1 MSHILVTSDTE
12 LKVLNQL
19 LDKSLP
25 SYRKAYSDRTAWL
38 MACCSELAYIKY
50 NPLLP
55 KELQKDYFLKSI
67 ETLAGS
73 SKKAALAKL
82 IDLLAYDHDK
92 EKQNLIDELQLLRMA
107 LLETYDVN
115 GTQAILIAYGDYI
128 VLAFR
133 GTEPT
138 SIKDIRS
145 DAKGVSVP
153 CESGGK
159 VHSGFKEAY
168 ELVSLDIQT
177 RLTQDDCKDKSL
189 FITGHSLGGALAT
202 IAAKRLTHE
211 AGIAAC
217 YTFGCP
223 RVGDEEWISSLKT
236 PVYRIVNAADSVTM
250 LPPGNTTV
258 TVLGW
263 LVQFIPQVGT
273 SVRET
278 LLSKFGGYLH
288 GGNMRY
294 LENVANG
301 QFEDVKLLY
310 SVSLFYRIK
319 GLLHSQ
325 LSWKHLLSDHSINVY
340 RKKLAVIAKK
350 RNIDSQ

>member
-1 MSHILVTSDTE
+1 MSHILATSDSE
-12 LKVLNQL
+12 LDSINQL

-55 KELQKDYFLKSI
+55 KELQKDYFLESI
-67 ETLAGS
+67 EKLLGNS
-73 SKKAALAKL
+73 NKAALSKL
-82 IDLLAYDHDK
+82 IDLVAYDHEK
-92 EKQNLIDELQLLRMA
+92 EKQNLINELQLLRMS
-107 LLETYDVN
+107 LLETYDAG
-115 GTQAILIAYGDYI
+115 GTQAILIDQADYVI
-128 VLAFR
+128 LAFR

-138 SIKDIRS
+138 SIRDIRS
-145 DAKGVSVP
+145 DAKGVTVP

-159 VHSGFKEAY
+159 VHSGFKRAY

-177 RLTQDDCKDKSL
+177 RLKQDDCKNKPL

-202 IAAKRLTHE
+202 IAAKRLSHE
-211 AGIAAC
+211 EGGIAAC

-223 RVGDEEWISSLKT
+223 RVGDEEWVSGLKP
-236 PVYRIVNAADSVTM
+236 PVYRLVNAADSVTM
-250 LPPGNTTV
+250 LPPGHGPI

-263 LVQFIPQVGT
+263 LLQFIPQIGT
-273 SVRET
+273 SIRQA

-294 LENVANG
+294 LENVPAG
-301 QFEDVKLLY
+301 QFEKVKLLY

-325 LSWKHLLSDHSINVY
+325 LSWRHLLSDHSMSVY
-340 RKKLAVIAKK
+340 RKKLEVIAKR
-350 RNIDSQ
+350 RNPDP

>member
-1 MSHILVTSDTE
+1 MSHILATSDSE
-12 LKVLNQL
+12 LDIINQL

-25 SYRKAYSDRTAWL
+25 SYREAYSDRTAWL

-55 KELQKDYFLKSI
+55 KALQKDYFLKSI
-67 ETLAGS
+67 EKLVGS
-73 SKKAALAKL
+73 SKKAALTKL
-82 IDLLAYDHDK
+82 IDLVAYDHEK
-92 EKQNLIDELQLLRMA
+92 EKQNLINELQLLRMG

-115 GTQAILIAYGDYI
+115 GTQAILINYADYV

-145 DAKGVSVP
+145 DAKGVTVP

-177 RLTQDDCKDKSL
+177 RLKQDDCKNKPL
-189 FITGHSLGGALAT
+189 FVTGHSLGGALAT
-202 IAAKRLTHE
+202 VAAKRLTHE

-223 RVGDEEWISSLKT
+223 RVGDEVWVSGLKT
-236 PVYRIVNAADSVTM
+236 PVYRVVNAADSVTM
-250 LPPGNTTV
+250 LPPGDGTI

-263 LVQFIPQVGT
+263 LLQFIPQVGT
-273 SVRET
+273 SIREA
-278 LLSKFGGYLH
+278 LLSKFAGYLH

-294 LENVANG
+294 LENVPAG
-301 QFEDVKLLY
+301 QFEKVKLLY

-325 LSWKHLLSDHSINVY
+325 LSWKHLLSDHSMIVY

-350 RNIDSQ
+350 RNLDS